1 MMLIDDDYVNM
12 KIMMTINDD
21 SDGDDDSDDE

>member
-21 SDGDDDSDDE
+21 SDDDGDDDE